1 MVLGMDFKTIAY
13 TVSGPVARILLKRP
27 PVNVLNIE
35 MMKEINEALKLVQ
48 ATSGLRVLVFQAEGK
63 FFSAG
68 VDVAEHTKDKVRE
81 MIEVFHDI
89 FNNLNKVKVPT
100 VALCAGPALGGGCEV
115 ALWCDFVLASE
126 KAKFGQPE
134 IKVGVFP
141 PIAAYLLPN
150 TIPMKYAAEMLL
162 TGDTYTS
169 AEMKAMGLVNRV
181 FPDDKFQAEAEAFLE
196 KITSNSAVVLEMT
209 KKAMLAAKGK
219 SYDQAMPDIEHIYL
233 NKLMGT
239 EDASEGLKAFMEK
252 RKPVWKDK

>member
-1 MVLGMDFKTIAY
+1 MAMEFKTIALN
-13 TVSGPVARILLKRP
+13 VMGPVARLVLKRP

-35 MMKEINEALKLVQ
+35 MMKEMNEALKQVQ
-48 ATSGLRVLVFQAEGK
+48 ATGGLRALVLQAEGK

-68 VDVAEHTKDKVRE
+68 VDVAEHTKEKVRE

-89 FNNLNKVKVPT
+89 FNNLNKVKIPT

-115 ALWCDFVLASE
+115 ALWCDIVLASE
-126 KAKFGQPE
+126 RAKFGQPE

-150 TIPMKYAAEMLL
+150 TVPMKFAAELL
-162 TGDTYTS
+162 MTGETYS
-169 AEMKAMGLVNRV
+169 AADMKTMGLVNRV
-181 FPDDKFQAEAEAFLE
+181 FPDDKFGAEAEVFLE
-196 KITSNSAVVLEMT
+196 KITSNSSIVLEMT
-209 KKAMLAAKGK
+209 KKAMLAAKGRP
-219 SYDQAMPDIEHIYL
+219 YEQAMPDIEHIYL